1 MLFTCVMTHLHRGAG
16 WSCWMSGGIGSK
28 QRRRETEGNCLFV
41 LRLINKQSVVAS
53 SQSTRGSLLNIT
65 SIRKTLWIPAGE
77 TVWRYRRVFG
87 VKHRI
92 RHQIRSLSFWLTSV
106 FYHSSPPS
114 PPFFFC
120 SEVFPQLFTLF
131 QHFLFLFQLHN
142 DRPHT
147 YFVLEFLCNSSNPAW
162 FQTEHW
168 VKVRCSGSR
177 SVISVQTLN
186 WIYCNSTQL
195 IFFLHIYNLSCL

>member
-16 WSCWMSGGIGSK
+16 WSCVMSGAIGSK

-41 LRLINKQSVVAS
+41 LRLINKQSAVAS

-65 SIRKTLWIPAGE
+65 SIRKTLLIPAGE

-114 PPFFFC
+114 PPFFFAVKCFHSYSHC
-120 SEVFPQLFTLF
+120 SSTSSSCFSCTMTDHTLT
-131 QHFLFLFQLHN
+131 LCWN
-142 DRPHT
+142 S
-147 YFVLEFLCNSSNPAW
+147 FVTRVIQPGFRLNTGWKWDVQGADLSSLYR
-162 FQTEHW
+162 H
-168 VKVRCSGSR
+168 
-177 SVISVQTLN
+177 
-186 WIYCNSTQL
+186 
-195 IFFLHIYNLSCL
+195 